1 MTPGSTPSRWVAS
14 AEVSIRSRLVKS
26 IRKGWDWRDRYEGDE
41 DEGGIDPGGRV
52 RRGAVP
58 MGRDGR
64 GEEVSAMVSYLASD
78 LVGYVTGQ
86 NFRID
91 GGLTRGF

>member
-1 MTPGSTPSRWVAS
+1 MAESKLFADEYAGQNLWMNDILPGYIDNLPET
-14 AEVSIRSRLVKS
+14 
-26 IRKGWDWRDRYEGDE
+26 EG
-41 DEGGIDPGGRV
+41 
-52 RRGAVP
+52 RRGAAL

-78 LVGYVTGQ
+78 LVGYVTGH
-86 NFRID
+86 NFWIE